1 MPGQAGQRLDAA
13 YGGGVFQTRGGY
25 LFAAHYLPRGSQAI
39 TDVIGGQLALMAVNA
54 LGVQPHVKRG
64 KLKVHTVLSTNR
76 SAIFPGVPTIWYG
89 WWRLP
94 QHPRSS
100 HPIACRCPESPA
112 NKEKHDRMTQVGGEV
127 LSGSLEMFAALI
139 RSERLR
145 YEKPVR

>member
-1 MPGQAGQRLDAA
+1 MPL
-13 YGGGVFQTRGGY
+13 V
-25 LFAAHYLPRGSQAI
+25 
-39 TDVIGGQLALMAVNA
+39 AVNA
-54 LGVQPHVKRG
+54 LGVQPHVKG
-64 KLKVHTVLSTNR
+64 IKLKVLVVLSTNQ
-76 SAIFPGVPTIWYG
+76 SAIFPDVPTIWYG

-127 LSGSLEMFAALI
+127 LSGSLELFAALI

-145 YEKPVR
+145 YEKLVRQANIKPD